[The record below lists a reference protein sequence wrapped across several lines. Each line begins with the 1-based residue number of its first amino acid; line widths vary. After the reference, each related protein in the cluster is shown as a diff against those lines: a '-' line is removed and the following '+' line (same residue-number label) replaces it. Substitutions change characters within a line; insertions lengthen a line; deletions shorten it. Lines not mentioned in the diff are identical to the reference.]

1 MQFTQETNANVA
13 PDPFDWHQ
21 QAVNALLVSGA
32 LVALAD
38 GRVDKVERDVAI
50 DYIDQHQ
57 LAATM
62 SRRDIAAKFDER
74 VRCIE
79 ERDFV
84 DLVIDAFRPVPA
96 LSLTSDVLQIAALV
110 AAADGQVLPIERGAI
125 ALIRLIT
132 TNLPAP
138 KTFERCSPT

>member
-1 MQFTQETNANVA
+1 MRFTHESSENFAC
-13 PDPFDWHQ
+13 DPFDWHR
-21 QAVNALLVSGA
+21 QAVNALLVSSA

-38 GRVDKVERDVAI
+38 GWVDRIERDVAI

-62 SRRDIAAKFDER
+62 SRRYIAVKFEQS

-79 ERDFV
+79 GRDFV

-96 LSLTSDVLQIAALV
+96 LSLAPDVLRIAELV

-138 KTFERCSPT
+138 KAVSATR

>member
-1 MQFTQETNANVA
+1 MQFTQKNSANVA
-13 PDPFDWHQ
+13 RDPFDWHQ
-21 QAVNALLVSGA
+21 QAVNALLVSSA
-32 LVALAD
+32 LVASAD
-38 GRVDKVERDVAI
+38 GRVQRNERDVAI

-62 SRRDIAAKFDER
+62 SRRHIAAKFDQSIR
-74 VRCIE
+74 LIE
-79 ERDFV
+79 DRDFV
-84 DLVIDAFRPVPA
+84 NLVIEAFRPVPA
-96 LSLTSDVLQIAALV
+96 LSLTSDVLRIAELV

-138 KTFERCSPT
+138 KIVERFSPT

>member
-1 MQFTQETNANVA
+1 LQFTQQNGANIA
-13 PDPFDWHQ
+13 GDPFDWHE

-38 GRVDKVERDVAI
+38 GRVDRNERDVAI

-62 SRRDIAAKFDER
+62 SRRHIAAKFGET

-79 ERDFV
+79 DRDFV
-84 DLVIDAFRPVPA
+84 DLVVDAFRPVPA
-96 LSLTSDVLQIAALV
+96 LSLTSDVLRIAELV

-132 TNLPAP
+132 TNLRAP
-138 KTFERCSPT
+138 RTVERFLPT